1 MTLLLC
7 RYSLAFIWIYQGLVP
22 KWLGGPHPDEL
33 AMSFAIGATLD
44 EAILIARGGGT
55 LEILLGLALLLW
67 PRQRLLYGASLLVIL
82 GFQLALSL
90 VAPGFL
96 VSAFNGMTMHVAI
109 GALSLIAWHELG
121 AEGRKRG
128 PESAK
133 SLIPLAR
140 L

>member
-1 MTLLLC
+1 MTLALC

-33 AMSFAIGATLD
+33 AMSFAIGATRD
-44 EAILIARGGGT
+44 QAVLIARAGGT
-55 LEILLGLALLLW
+55 LEILLGIALLLW
-67 PRQRLLYGASLLVIL
+67 PRQRRLYGASLLAIL
-82 GFQLALSL
+82 GLHLALTL

-109 GALSLIAWHELG
+109 AALSLIAWHELG
-121 AEGRKRG
+121 LATG
-128 PESAK
+128 PAPGNHRK
-133 SLIPLAR
+133 SLIPLAG

>member
-1 MTLLLC
+1 MTLALC

-33 AMSFAIGATLD
+33 AMSFAIGASLE
-44 EAILIARGGGT
+44 EAILIARAGGT
-55 LEILLGLALLLW
+55 TEIVLGVALLLW
-67 PRQRLLYGASLLVIL
+67 PRQRLLYGISLLAIL
-82 GFQLALSL
+82 GLHLALSL

-109 GALSLIAWHELG
+109 GALSLIAWQELG
-121 AEGRKRG
+121 ADARKDRQD
-128 PESAK
+128 SRK

>member
-22 KWLGGPHPDEL
+22 KWLAGPHPDEL

-44 EAILIARGGGT
+44 EAILIAHVGGA
-55 LEILLGLALLLW
+55 LEIALGLALLLW
-67 PRQRLLYGASLLVIL
+67 PRQRLFHGISLLVIL

-121 AEGRKRG
+121 AKENKCGQ
-128 PESAK
+128 ESAK
-133 SLIPLAR
+133 PLIPLAR